1 MNALQIS
8 NQQIVITRPPESYQT
23 SSHDAKASEC
33 DNFLLLCG
41 VPVLVDILPKKQ
53 VVDFSLLSD
62 SIFKLLQYSM
72 PFTG

>member
-8 NQQIVITRPPESYQT
+8 NQQIVITRPPGSYQT
-23 SSHDAKASEC
+23 PSHDEKASEC
-33 DNFLLLCG
+33 HNFLLLYG
-41 VPVLVDILPKKQ
+41 VPVLVDILPKEQ

-62 SIFKLLQYSM
+62 SIFKLLQYST